1 MAYYL
6 QSYAIQPTLKI
17 PTLTKSSGMVVQTK
31 GGQVSHF

>member
-6 QSYAIQPTLKI
+6 QSYSIQPTLKM
-17 PTLTKSSGMVVQTK
+17 PTHTKNSGIVVQTK